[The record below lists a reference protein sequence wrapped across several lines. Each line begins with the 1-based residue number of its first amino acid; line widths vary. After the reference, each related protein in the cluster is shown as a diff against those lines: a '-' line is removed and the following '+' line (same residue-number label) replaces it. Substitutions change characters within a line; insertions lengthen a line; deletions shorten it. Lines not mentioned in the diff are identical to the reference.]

1 MGKIYHHV
9 SPWVN
14 QYRQYVVFTFSTIQV
29 PWYSFVLVSQSNYHA
44 MYNWS
49 NNCWWGHDGQ
59 SIFRVIFACGITGH
73 HSFRV
78 QLVSDVPRPKK
89 NYHRMSTIPVL
100 FQFLKIS
107 LVGTSQNM
115 KPMPGIFLFS
125 DARDSLSNMWIF
137 IVTIFW

>member
-1 MGKIYHHV
+1 MCYTCFSSPSVIDGIVKFGEKSTVLITFSYLVYFIYTLVQLKLSTVGKIYHHV

-59 SIFRVIFACGITGH
+59 SIFRVIFACVITGH

-89 NYHRMSTIPVL
+89 
-100 FQFLKIS
+100 KIS
-107 LVGTSQNM
+107 
-115 KPMPGIFLFS
+115 
-125 DARDSLSNMWIF
+125 
-137 IVTIFW
+137 